1 MLIDA
6 IPKADATKAFLEL
19 PISRGQ
25 RQVEA
30 MNGYVK
36 FLAAQGFASGPL
48 AALQREW
55 KTPVEN
61 KVQGR
66 RQRQIDHGDCAGENR
81 YRKTNGIPGSV
92 FFFFGKTRPILF
104 FARVRPGV
112 WSLRPC
118 AQTAASPPAPALP
131 PRPRP
136 PAPLSTA
143 PHPPPPPL
151 PAPAAQIGVS
161 PA

>member
-1 MLIDA
+1 MADELLIDE
-6 IPKADATKAFLEL
+6 IPKGDATKAFLEL
-19 PISRGQ
+19 PVSRGQ

-55 KTPVEN
+55 KTSVEN

-81 YRKTNGIPGSV
+81 YRKNKRNPRFCV
-92 FFFFGKTRPILF
+92 FFLWKN
-104 FARVRPGV
+104 
-112 WSLRPC
+112 
-118 AQTAASPPAPALP
+118 
-131 PRPRP
+131 
-136 PAPLSTA
+136 
-143 PHPPPPPL
+143 
-151 PAPAAQIGVS
+151 
-161 PA
+161 